1 MMIYKFRMLS
11 ESNEDFIRDYEIQ
24 STATF
29 RDFYDFI
36 QDTVNLP
43 GNELSSFFMCDSDW
57 NRATE
62 VTLMEMEDEEAEPS
76 ETIHLVMD
84 EVKLVDMMNEPRQR
98 LIYEYDFLKPKTF
111 YLELKGTQK
120 AKADVEYPRC
130 TYSIGE
136 PVAPVAEEDED
147 ELFDELEITE
157 LDKLL
162 DDLSGEIQGGE
173 DTDLDDN
180 LF

>member
-1 MMIYKFRMLS
+1 MLS
-11 ESNEDFIRDYEIQ
+11 ETNEDFIRDYEIQ

-29 RDFYDFI
+29 RDFYHI
-36 QDTVNLP
+36 IKETVNLP
-43 GNELSSFFMCDSDW
+43 GNELSSFFLCDSEW

-62 VTLMEMEDEEAEPS
+62 VTLMAMDDDGEDEPS
-76 ETIHLVMD
+76 ETVHLVMD

-111 YLELKGTQK
+111 YLELKGVQK
-120 AKADVEYPRC
+120 AEAGVDYPLC
-130 TYSIGE
+130 TYSVGE
-136 PVAPVAEEDED
+136 PEAPVAEEEDD
-147 ELFDELEITE
+147 ELFDEIEITE

-173 DTDLDDN
+173 EPDDN